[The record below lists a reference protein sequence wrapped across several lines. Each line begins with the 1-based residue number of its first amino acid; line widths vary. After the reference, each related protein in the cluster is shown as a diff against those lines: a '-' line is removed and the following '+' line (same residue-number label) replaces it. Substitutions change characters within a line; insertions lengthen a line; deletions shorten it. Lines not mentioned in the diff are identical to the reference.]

1 MRFIPLLLAALLLF
15 SSVPGAAAQTA
26 ADPKTL
32 VVGTSFDAK
41 SLDPARGFEPTTEMV
56 HKATYNTLV
65 TLSDSDISQIV
76 PDLATSWD
84 ISPDAKVFT
93 FHLRPGVR
101 FQPSGNPM
109 TSADAKWSLERAMN
123 IKGNP
128 SFLLDGI
135 VGVDAPDPQTLVITK
150 SASDPAFISKA
161 TFGVF
166 AVLDSKTVQ
175 AHGGTN
181 AADAATSDTA
191 EQWLNQNSAGTGPFV
206 LTKWTPES
214 EIDLVKSNGFWAGE
228 PPFDRVIYRN
238 ITTAASAKLTLQA
251 GDIDIATAV
260 SPDSVADLE
269 ADPQIKVV
277 QGVGT
282 DVFFLLMN
290 ESPDLAGGVMANPQV
305 QLAIRYALDYA
316 GINELVGGPAV
327 TPATPLPV
335 SFLGAYGPDHAF
347 KRDTAMAQSLLAQA
361 GYPNGFSIDLQYPNF
376 TADGVSFDTVA
387 QKIQS
392 DLADVNITVNLKPG
406 EVQTELANY
415 RDAKEAFGF
424 WYWGADYFDSNDYL
438 AFLPEGIVGKR
449 ANWTNADSDATIQQ
463 LRDQIA
469 VETDTAKRAQ
479 EWQQVQDYLQQSGP
493 WAAVVQPGIYVAT
506 RANVSGYVWN
516 PAWRVNPYL
525 LSKS

>member
-1 MRFIPLLLAALLLF
+1 MRFVPLILAVLLLF

-41 SLDPARGFEPTTEMV
+41 SLDPARGFETTTGMI

-135 VGVDAPDPQTLVITK
+135 VGVDAPDPLTLVITK
-150 SASDPAFISKA
+150 SAPDPAFISKS

-166 AVLDSKTVQ
+166 AVLDSRTVQ

-181 AADAATSDTA
+181 ASNAATADTA

-214 EIDLVKSNGFWAGE
+214 EIDLVKSNGYWAGE
-228 PPFDRVIYRN
+228 PSFDRVIYRN

-251 GDIDIATAV
+251 GDIDLATAV
-260 SPDSVADLE
+260 SPDSVADLQ

-290 ESPDLAGGVMANPQV
+290 ENPDLAGGVMANPQV
-305 QLAIRYALDYA
+305 QQAVRYALDYA
-316 GINELVGGPAV
+316 GIN
-327 TPATPLPV
+327 
-335 SFLGAYGPDHAF
+335 
-347 KRDTAMAQSLLAQA
+347 
-361 GYPNGFSIDLQYPNF
+361 
-376 TADGVSFDTVA
+376 
-387 QKIQS
+387 
-392 DLADVNITVNLKPG
+392 
-406 EVQTELANY
+406 
-415 RDAKEAFGF
+415 
-424 WYWGADYFDSNDYL
+424 
-438 AFLPEGIVGKR
+438 
-449 ANWTNADSDATIQQ
+449 
-463 LRDQIA
+463 
-469 VETDTAKRAQ
+469 
-479 EWQQVQDYLQQSGP
+479 
-493 WAAVVQPGIYVAT
+493 
-506 RANVSGYVWN
+506 
-516 PAWRVNPYL
+516 
-525 LSKS
+525 